1 MTAKHFLFA
10 LLLVLSTTI
19 YGQESSKEAKKFWL
33 GPKFGLD
40 VSSSTADLNDVSEQL
55 KQNYQVGLFL
65 QLGKKIYVQPEIYY
79 VSYTTNQASNSKVN
93 FVKIPLM
100 LGWEIFDIGLVG
112 LHLNAGPS
120 YLKQLDSTNKARI
133 NWELGGGV
141 NLLGFITT
149 DLRYTFQKSSTNSF
163 SQVEQLILNGGMLNF
178 TVGLRF

>member
-1 MTAKHFLFA
+1 MTTKHFLFA
-10 LLLVLSTTI
+10 LLLVLSTYI
-19 YGQESSKEAKKFWL
+19 SAQDGSKNAKNFWV

-40 VSSSTADLNDVSEQL
+40 ISSSTANVSSFTEQL

-65 QLGKKIYVQPEIYY
+65 QLGKKIYVQPEVYY
-79 VSYTTNQASNSKVN
+79 ASYTTNQASNSKVN
-93 FVKIPLM
+93 FVKVPLM
-100 LGWEIFDIGLVG
+100 LGWEIFDIGLIG

-149 DLRYTFQKSSTNSF
+149 DLRYTFQKGNTNGF
-163 SQVEQLILNGGMLNF
+163 TQVEQLITNGGMLNF
-178 TVGLRF
+178 TVGLRL